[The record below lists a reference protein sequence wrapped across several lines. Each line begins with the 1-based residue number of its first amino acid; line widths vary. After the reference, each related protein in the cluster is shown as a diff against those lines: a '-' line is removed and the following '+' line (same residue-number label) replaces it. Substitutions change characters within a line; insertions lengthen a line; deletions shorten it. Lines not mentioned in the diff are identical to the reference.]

1 MSELPKTDLRSGDRL
16 LIFAFILGPLA
27 ALSDLGVAYTLVP
40 TACSHGSKMILHVT
54 TVACLI
60 VALAAALIGRHYLNE
75 HDQPDSILWIERTR
89 WMAMAA
95 TLLGI
100 AAAIIIIALE
110 IPNVILRSCD

>member
-1 MSELPKTDLRSGDRL
+1 MSDLPKTDFRSGDRL

-27 ALSDLGVAYTLVP
+27 ALTDLGAAYTLVP
-40 TACSHGSKMILHVT
+40 TACSHGSKMMLHVT
-54 TVACLI
+54 TVICLI
-60 VALAAALIGRHYLNE
+60 VALAATLLGRRYMNG

-89 WMAMAA
+89 WMALAA

-100 AAAIIIIALE
+100 AAAIIIVALE